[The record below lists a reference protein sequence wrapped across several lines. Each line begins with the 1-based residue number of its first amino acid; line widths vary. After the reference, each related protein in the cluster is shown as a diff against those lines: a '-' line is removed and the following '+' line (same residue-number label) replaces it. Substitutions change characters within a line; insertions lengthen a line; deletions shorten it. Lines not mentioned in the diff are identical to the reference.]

1 MTSKKTK
8 SSILSRGTLLILDNE
23 AIQALSHHSHPKHR
37 RMLAIIERFQS
48 LLQRGFQAT
57 LIVPTTV
64 RVEALINRQDPAAS
78 FVNRIANYD
87 HSLDNLTADH
97 AATLRQQFP
106 FLSVVD
112 AHIAALALV
121 DKRDIV
127 LITSDTDDF
136 ENCLSSKDINII
148 RI

>member
-78 FVNRIANYD
+78 FVNRIVNY
-87 HSLDNLTADH
+87 

-106 FLSVVD
+106 ILSVVD